1 MARGI
6 EMNKSNF
13 VKEIRKLKICSE
25 LLINHINYGRVI
37 ATKMYPKG
45 LKYTLCLFVQLL
57 FFNYK
62 FSHINNRKNIL
73 SVYSY
78 SNNNRKDYDEI
89 MENFRA
95 ILGKHDELN
104 LVLKPSFKHFF
115 QKIKSLINN
124 YMVYKKHNLEDKLK
138 VAILVSFYSVIEQEI
153 NKIMIAN
160 KYDLVVTFCDAHH
173 IENLTAQIAMKNNIR
188 TATLQHGQYRF
199 IREGF
204 ENGDCEAYENFISD
218 YLLTWGQATVDE
230 FKKFNISEER
240 MLKVGALRKFSNNT
254 FHVKEISTGIFG
266 VILSG
271 ETYKES
277 NVSMIEL
284 ANQIAKEFNMK
295 YILRLHPKNHAV
307 FYESH
312 CDLRYL
318 NTVIQNVENI
328 EYIEQVDFSLVHMT
342 GVFVELLSLGTAIFV
357 FTDEYLEDLFK
368 TSGVNI
374 CNIDDFRRH
383 YTNFIKNKD
392 ETLLRLKQQYRY
404 FNEGGNIEEN
414 YKNAI
419 NFIINSKR
427 KNVHV

>member
-1 MARGI
+1 MKKTNAI
-6 EMNKSNF
+6 NN
-13 VKEIRKLKICSE
+13 IRKLKKTPILSTA
-25 LLINHINYGRVI
+25 NINYGRVI

-45 LKYTLCLFVQLL
+45 LKYTLCLFIQLL

-62 FSHINNRKNIL
+62 VSYVNNNKNIL

-89 MENFRA
+89 MENFRV
-95 ILGKHDELN
+95 IIGKNDELN
-104 LVLKPSFKHFF
+104 LNLKPSFKYFF
-115 QKIKSLINN
+115 QKVKSLINN
-124 YMVYKKHNLEDKLK
+124 YIVYKKNNLKDKLK

-153 NKIMIAN
+153 NKIIIEN

-173 IENLTAQIAMKNNIR
+173 IENLAAQIAMKNNVR

-218 YLLTWGQATVDE
+218 YLLTWGQATVVE

-254 FHVKEISTGIFG
+254 FHVKETITDIFG

-277 NVSMIEL
+277 NVGMIKL

-312 CDLRYL
+312 CDPRYL
-318 NTVIQNVENI
+318 STVIQNVENI
-328 EYIEQVDFSLVHMT
+328 KYIDQVDFSLVYMT
-342 GVFVELLSLGTAIFV
+342 GVFVELLSLGAPIFI

-368 TSGVNI
+368 ISGVNI

-383 YTNFIKNKD
+383 YNSFTQNKD
-392 ETLLRLKQQYRY
+392 ENLLRLKQQYRY

-427 KNVHV
+427 KSVHA